1 MHSLFLSIFII
12 ISSIQIS
19 LGTIISS
26 EINQSFALIN
36 NKLIGNSIELDDIL
50 ESGNYGFTS
59 LKFNKEKLKFIV
71 EHTLKDN
78 YPNINYNI
86 HYYLFQDVYPFAGKY
101 RIVNIEK
108 NHYGFADYQLIS
120 QKIDEELLLMHQDSQ
135 TISSKYEFACHLA
148 RYYVELLAIHPFRE
162 GNGRSIRE
170 FIREYAIEQSKKY
183 SFGPCDF
190 LWSNVDTNTINETIQ
205 FSLAYR
211 SFIELQFLKA
221 LVSLSFDEKI
231 RVER

>member
-1 MHSLFLSIFII
+1 MEKTQDNWEDYFYPGTKVLKNNLGIMDASLLR
-12 ISSIQIS
+12 
-19 LGTIISS
+19 
-26 EINQSFALIN
+26 E
-36 NKLIGNSIELDDIL
+36 KEIELTFARQVELI
-50 ESGNYGFTS
+50 ENPIEGNFDAEH
-59 LKFNKEKLKFIV
+59 LK
-71 EHTLKDN
+71 
-78 YPNINYNI
+78 NI

-108 NHYGFADYQLIS
+108 NHYSFADYQLIS

>member
-1 MHSLFLSIFII
+1 MEKTQDNWEDYFYPGTKVLKNNLGIMDASLLR
-12 ISSIQIS
+12 
-19 LGTIISS
+19 
-26 EINQSFALIN
+26 E
-36 NKLIGNSIELDDIL
+36 KEIELTFARQVELI
-50 ESGNYGFTS
+50 ENPIEGNFDAEH
-59 LKFNKEKLKFIV
+59 LK
-71 EHTLKDN
+71 
-78 YPNINYNI
+78 NI

-148 RYYVELLAIHPFRE
+148 RYYVELLAIHSFRE

-190 LWSNVDTNTINETIQ
+190 LYNRKVIQYPTIHC
-205 FSLAYR
+205 
-211 SFIELQFLKA
+211 
-221 LVSLSFDEKI
+221 
-231 RVER
+231 

>member
-1 MHSLFLSIFII
+1 MEKIQDNWEDYFYPGTNVLKNNLGIMDASLLRKK
-12 ISSIQIS
+12 
-19 LGTIISS
+19 
-26 EINQSFALIN
+26 EIEFTFARQVELIETP
-36 NKLIGNSIELDDIL
+36 IEGNFDAEH
-50 ESGNYGFTS
+50 
-59 LKFNKEKLKFIV
+59 LK
-71 EHTLKDN
+71 
-78 YPNINYNI
+78 NI
-86 HYYLFQDVYPFAGKY
+86 HYYLFQDVYPFAGEY

-108 NHYGFADYQLIS
+108 NHYGFADYLLIS
-120 QKIDEELLLMHQDSQ
+120 QKIDKELLLMHQDNQ

-221 LVSLSFDEKI
+221 LVPLSFDEKM

>member
-1 MHSLFLSIFII
+1 MEKTQDNWEDYFYPGTKVLKNNLGIMDASLLR
-12 ISSIQIS
+12 
-19 LGTIISS
+19 
-26 EINQSFALIN
+26 E
-36 NKLIGNSIELDDIL
+36 KEIELTFARQVELI
-50 ESGNYGFTS
+50 ENPIEGNFDAEH
-59 LKFNKEKLKFIV
+59 LK
-71 EHTLKDN
+71 
-78 YPNINYNI
+78 NI

>member
-1 MHSLFLSIFII
+1 MEKTQDNWEDYFYPGTKVLKNNLGIMDASLLR
-12 ISSIQIS
+12 
-19 LGTIISS
+19 
-26 EINQSFALIN
+26 E
-36 NKLIGNSIELDDIL
+36 KEIELTFARQVELI
-50 ESGNYGFTS
+50 ENPIEGNFDAEH
-59 LKFNKEKLKFIV
+59 LK
-71 EHTLKDN
+71 
-78 YPNINYNI
+78 NI

-101 RIVNIEK
+101 RVVNIEK

-162 GNGRSIRE
+162 GNGRSVRE

-190 LWSNVDTNTINETIQ
+190 LYNRKVIQYPTIHC
-205 FSLAYR
+205 
-211 SFIELQFLKA
+211 
-221 LVSLSFDEKI
+221 
-231 RVER
+231 

>member
-1 MHSLFLSIFII
+1 MEKTQDNWEDYFYPGTKVLKNNLGIMDASLLR
-12 ISSIQIS
+12 
-19 LGTIISS
+19 
-26 EINQSFALIN
+26 E
-36 NKLIGNSIELDDIL
+36 KEIELTFARQVELIENPIEGNFDDKKI
-50 ESGNYGFTS
+50 
-59 LKFNKEKLKFIV
+59 K
-71 EHTLKDN
+71 
-78 YPNINYNI
+78 NI

-101 RIVNIEK
+101 RIVNIKK

>member
-1 MHSLFLSIFII
+1 MEKTQDNWEDYFYPGTKVLKNNLGIMDASLLR
-12 ISSIQIS
+12 
-19 LGTIISS
+19 
-26 EINQSFALIN
+26 E
-36 NKLIGNSIELDDIL
+36 KEIELTFARQVELI
-50 ESGNYGFTS
+50 ENPIEGNFDAEH
-59 LKFNKEKLKFIV
+59 LK
-71 EHTLKDN
+71 
-78 YPNINYNI
+78 NI

-221 LVSLSFDEKI
+221 LVSLSYEEKI

>member
-1 MHSLFLSIFII
+1 MEKTQDNWEDYFYPGTKVLKNNLGIMDASLLR
-12 ISSIQIS
+12 
-19 LGTIISS
+19 
-26 EINQSFALIN
+26 E
-36 NKLIGNSIELDDIL
+36 KEIELTFARQVELI
-50 ESGNYGFTS
+50 ENPIEGNFDAEH
-59 LKFNKEKLKFIV
+59 LK
-71 EHTLKDN
+71 
-78 YPNINYNI
+78 NI

-101 RIVNIEK
+101 RVVNIEK